1 MTDNSESDE
10 NHDSTPNTSTM
21 SNPFATGL
29 IDDQLF
35 ESLDALQSVVTEHNT
50 AMQRMATLLSEESM
64 TNLQQAAKLL
74 NEYDDAI
81 WTTRQL
87 SRLFNDELSTQI
99 EDLAV
104 SVEEVGELNE
114 ALLQSPITIPNMDL
128 QFIDPELLDL
138 MVTDFATG
146 PVADPLVEDAF
157 DVEPEQYDATS
168 ITPEEWVEMGLEADM
183 IIACDE
189 CGAAVLQ
196 QNSHRFQ
203 QQVDGKLVCPRC
215 GTTGRG
221 IQ

>member
-1 MTDNSESDE
+1 MTDDSDSDE
-10 NHDSTPNTSTM
+10 GDDSISSTGTVA
-21 SNPFATGL
+21 NPFAAGV

-35 ESLDALQSVVTEHNT
+35 ESLDALQSVVAEHDA

-64 TNLQQAAKLL
+64 TNLQQAAEVL

-87 SRLFNDELSTQI
+87 GRLFDDELSTEI

-104 SVEEVGELNE
+104 TVQEVGELNE
-114 ALLQSPITIPNMDL
+114 ALLQNPVTIPNIDL
-128 QFIDPELLDL
+128 QLIDPELLDL
-138 MVTDFATG
+138 MVTNFATG
-146 PVADPLVEDAF
+146 PVADPLVEDSF
-157 DVEPEQYDATS
+157 DVEPEHDDVTS
-168 ITPEEWVEMGLEADM
+168 ITPDEWVEMGLEADM
-183 IIACDE
+183 IIACNE

-203 QQVDGKLVCPRC
+203 QQEDGNLVCPRC

>member
-1 MTDNSESDE
+1 MTDDSDSDKGD
-10 NHDSTPNTSTM
+10 DSIPTDTV
-21 SNPFATGL
+21 SNPFAAGV

-35 ESLDALQSVVTEHNT
+35 ESLDALQSVVAENDT
-50 AMQRMATLLSEESM
+50 AMKRMATLLSEESM
-64 TNLQQAAKLL
+64 TDLQQAAEVL

-81 WTTRQL
+81 WTTHQL
-87 SRLFNDELSTQI
+87 GRLFDDELSTQI

-104 SVEEVGELNE
+104 TVRELGELNE
-114 ALLQSPITIPNMDL
+114 ALLQNPVTVPNIDL
-128 QFIDPELLDL
+128 QLIDPELLDL

-146 PVADPLVEDAF
+146 PVADPLVEDSF
-157 DVEPEQYDATS
+157 DVEPEQDDVTS
-168 ITPEEWVEMGLEADM
+168 ITPEEWVEMGLEVDM
-183 IIACDE
+183 IITCDE

-203 QQVDGKLVCPRC
+203 QQEDGSLVCPRC